1 MEHATGVL
9 GGLSLWG
16 IIVWVIL
23 VVLIGGAIAWAVFA
37 ARKSAKGMAGLDK
50 RLDHGSGGKKKTEKG
65 KGPTQARRR

>member
-16 IIVWVIL
+16 IIVWVVL
-23 VVLIGGAIAWAVFA
+23 VALIGGAIAWAVFA
-37 ARKSAKGMAGLDK
+37 ARKSKKGMDSLDK
-50 RLDHGSGGKKKTEKG
+50 RLDHGSGGKKKTEKR